1 MPHERNAAQ
10 QVADPL
16 IESRFDAGLVW
27 VSRLWLLGTLFQPW
41 AAMPRKEVFKALRKP
56 QDTKDQLQDR
66 TEVTIN
72 REMFMKKKPT

>member
-1 MPHERNAAQ
+1 
-10 QVADPL
+10 
-16 IESRFDAGLVW
+16 
-27 VSRLWLLGTLFQPW
+27 
-41 AAMPRKEVFKALRKP
+41 MPRKDVFKALRKP